1 MQKMLDVIDNAISEK
16 YEEIRQSGKIIAGIR
31 DLGRQIRFNQPELA
45 AHVEKRM
52 LKMAE
57 EKGDLP

>member
-1 MQKMLDVIDNAISEK
+1 MQRMLDAIDNAISEK
-16 YEEIRQSGKIIAGIR
+16 YEEIRQSGKILVGIR
-31 DLGRQIRFNQPELA
+31 DLNRQIRFNHPELA

-52 LKMAE
+52 MELAE